1 MGIGY
6 ACLTVGVP
14 NTDYKRCMLK
24 NAEEERLL
32 ALIQY
37 NLNSLDH
44 VIEYNRENHI
54 NLFRISSDLIA
65 FGSSP
70 ANRLPWWDIF
80 DSTFQSIGKK
90 IKDAHMRVS
99 MHPGQYT
106 VLNSNRNEVVQKAID
121 DLHYHAKV
129 LDCLGLS
136 KEHKIVLH
144 IGGIYNNKKE
154 AMERFV
160 ANYGELDK
168 TIKQR
173 LVIENDDKCYTIG
186 EVLDIG
192 TRLKIPVVYDNLHNK
207 INPVDKEK
215 DDYDWIDQCKETWGQ
230 GDGQQKIHYAQ
241 QALGKNPGAHSD
253 TIDIHEF
260 IGFYSRLSCKD
271 IDIMLEVKDKNLSAI
286 KCIHCT
292 QKEKKIQ
299 QLEKEWGRYKYKV
312 LENSASDY
320 IAIRNLL
327 NDKNSYPAID
337 FYGLIEGALK
347 KKESTGS
354 ALNAVLHIW
363 GYFKNSSTEAE
374 KKKFSKI
381 IEEYKQGKAQLKT
394 VKNYLWKMAI
404 KYDQSYLLESY
415 YFLL

>member
-1 MGIGY
+1 
-6 ACLTVGVP
+6 
-14 NTDYKRCMLK
+14 MLK

-192 TRLKIPVVYDNLHNK
+192 IRLKIPVVYDNLHNK

-312 LENSASDY
+312 LENSAY
-320 IAIRNLL
+320 RLTRIHKR
-327 NDKNSYPAID
+327 
-337 FYGLIEGALK
+337 
-347 KKESTGS
+347 
-354 ALNAVLHIW
+354 
-363 GYFKNSSTEAE
+363 
-374 KKKFSKI
+374 
-381 IEEYKQGKAQLKT
+381 
-394 VKNYLWKMAI
+394 
-404 KYDQSYLLESY
+404 
-415 YFLL
+415 